1 MSKTSKTAKYL
12 LPGRIRKR
20 LGVTSNPENHDYLK
34 KIDVSSSKLVYR
46 AIYELRKVSASILVP
61 ILRKERKS
69 WARPDSNWRS
79 SPCEGD
85 VITG

>member
-34 KIDVSSSKLVYR
+34 KIDVSSSKLVYLSLIHIVLFWR
-46 AIYELRKVSASILVP
+46 AGRGRGCIRLRG
-61 ILRKERKS
+61 
-69 WARPDSNWRS
+69 W
-79 SPCEGD
+79 
-85 VITG
+85 